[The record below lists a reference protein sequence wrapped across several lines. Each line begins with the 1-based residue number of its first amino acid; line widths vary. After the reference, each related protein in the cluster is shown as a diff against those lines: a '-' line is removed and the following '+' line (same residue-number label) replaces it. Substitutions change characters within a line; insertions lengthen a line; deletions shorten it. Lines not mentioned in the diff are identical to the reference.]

1 MITSKGLQQLGF
13 KSLSFDPAGDFRLQD
28 DGAGVY
34 IKEWKSGSPQPTQAE
49 IEAAEATWQTNYDA
63 QEYARN
69 RQEEYPSTDDLIVA
83 LWENV
88 IEDRMESATA
98 LETLRQAVKAK
109 YPKS

>member
-1 MITSKGLQQLGF
+1 MAITFQGLKKLGF
-13 KSLSFDPAGDFRLQD
+13 KESDFLLED
-28 DGAGVY
+28 SGSGAY
-34 IKEWKSGSPQPTQAE
+34 IKEWNSASPQPTESE
-49 IEAAEATWQTNYDA
+49 IETAHSEWKTEYDA

-69 RQEEYPSTDDLIVA
+69 RKEEYPSIDDLIVA

-88 IEDRMESATA
+88 VEDRMESATA

>member
-1 MITSKGLQQLGF
+1 MITSIGLQQLGF
-13 KSLSFDPAGDFRLQD
+13 SREDFSLQD
-28 DGAGVY
+28 NSDGNGVF
-34 IKEWKSGSPQPTQAE
+34 IAEWKSGSPQPTVSE

-63 QEYARN
+63 QAYARN
-69 RQEEYPSTDDLIVA
+69 RKEEYPSIDDLIVA

-88 IEDRMESATA
+88 VEDRMESATA